1 MQKNRFHNSLLYHQ
15 FDLMV
20 DYYTSIRVCV
30 TLVVRGVNDQFSMT
44 TSMKPWD
51 RPNGVCW

>member
-1 MQKNRFHNSLLYHQ
+1 MQKNRFHNSLLDHQ

-30 TLVVRGVNDQFSMT
+30 TLVVRGVND
-44 TSMKPWD
+44 
-51 RPNGVCW
+51 